1 MRKNSIDIYTSQHVY
16 PANSFRDSPS
26 ERFGFGF
33 GFGFGKRGMTSWQ
46 EFCYE
51 PGNGKGKGFHSGLD
65 NLGGFSFQLPFLCEY
80 QHIMYFKSVHIHIN
94 YLHRP
99 RSL

>member
-51 PGNGKGKGFHSGLD
+51 QEMEKGKAFIQDWITWEASHSSFHFYVST
-65 NLGGFSFQLPFLCEY
+65 S
-80 QHIMYFKSVHIHIN
+80 I
-94 YLHRP
+94 
-99 RSL
+99 